1 MRSLTQV
8 IASTMFCLAVSPMLF
23 APEYRFVKI
32 DVPGSSSTQ
41 ARGINARGDIVG
53 SYDDSEGLS
62 HGFLL
67 RNGVFSVVDFPG
79 DVVTLGAR
87 AINAR
92 GDIIGNFLDAGS
104 VVHGYLLREGQFT
117 KIDFPGAAVS
127 VASGINNA
135 GDVTGQYDD
144 ASGNTNG
151 FLLKDG
157 QFQSVHIPNS
167 LITGVFSAQDG
178 GRVFVG
184 QVQMRPDGA
193 FLGFVRDASGRV
205 HPIKFPAQTVSCTF
219 LRWINHRGDMV
230 GLFDFVTTVEECMN
244 DTRHGFLLQ
253 DGNYTRIDVPGA
265 TGTATLGINDD
276 RVIVGRFRD
285 KDGAMHGFQAT
296 QRN

>member
-1 MRSLTQV
+1 MLVRCGDAPTQPSDQDALT
-8 IASTMFCLAVSPMLF
+8 IAS
-23 APEYRFVKI
+23 RKI
-32 DVPGSSSTQ
+32 DVAGSISTQ

-67 RNGVFSVVDFPG
+67 RRGVFTVVDFPG
-79 DVVTLGAR
+79 AAVTLGAR

-92 GDIIGNFLDAGS
+92 GDIVGNFLDAGS
-104 VVHGYLLREGQFT
+104 VVHGYLLRDGQFT

-167 LITGVFSAQDG
+167 LVTGVFSAQDG

-193 FLGFVRDASGRV
+193 FL
-205 HPIKFPAQTVSCTF
+205 
-219 LRWINHRGDMV
+219 
-230 GLFDFVTTVEECMN
+230 
-244 DTRHGFLLQ
+244 
-253 DGNYTRIDVPGA
+253 GNYTRIDVPGA

-276 RVIVGRFRD
+276 RVIVGRFTD
-285 KDGAMHGFQAT
+285 KDGATHGFTAT